1 MKEPRLVR
9 CRFVGGAAQ
18 VSSCCPP
25 ARWRRVRIPAQ
36 FADFHPSHT
45 VIKCPFIP
53 AGVTPP
59 TCNGLPATCMG
70 TDGDDLLLGSEDPDV
85 IVALAGNDVVHGD
98 VGTDTICGGPGNDSL
113 FGARDSDTILGE
125 EGDDWIFG
133 APGDDDLR
141 GGPGYDVLWGGQDRT
156 SCPGATV
163 TATYACCKR
172 RWARLTPV
180 AKPSTPRQDMST
192 IRTRGRSPE
201 ARQVT
206 DARAVSRERVLRR
219 QCTGPFGVSAIGQRL
234 GRG

>member
-9 CRFVGGAAQ
+9 CRFVGGAAAGLLML
-18 VSSCCPP
+18 STGTLASGPD
-25 ARWRRVRIPAQ
+25 PAQ

-70 TDGDDLLLGSEDPDV
+70 TDGDDLILGSEVTDV

-113 FGARDSDTILGE
+113 FGAKESDTMLGE
-125 EGDDWIFG
+125 EGDDWLFG

-141 GGPGYDVLWGGQDRT
+141 GGPGSDVLWGGPGQDKLSGGDGGHDVCMLQREMGT
-156 SCPGATV
+156 ADASCETIYPPPGYV
-163 TATYACCKR
+163 HDQEPEPGVLK
-172 RWARLTPV
+172 V
-180 AKPSTPRQDMST
+180 GKPK
-192 IRTRGRSPE
+192 
-201 ARQVT
+201 
-206 DARAVSRERVLRR
+206 
-219 QCTGPFGVSAIGQRL
+219 
-234 GRG
+234 